1 MSRSVLLS
9 SVRYIM
15 FLFYSHI
22 YVIIRLGYLRAR
34 AAAATGP
41 RWEPPPPNRALPP
54 RPNETGP
61 ARRRHKSS
69 SLLTHNRLSSAAASS
84 RRSLFLCPP
93 LPASPAAAV
102 SIPRLPPPHTRPFPY
117 ADGDPTTFLFSAHTH
132 THALEYVQGLQ
143 VPMRA
148 RARACERI
156 ADGCTKMSSPSK

>member
-1 MSRSVLLS
+1 MSRSILLS

-34 AAAATGP
+34 AAATGP

-69 SLLTHNRLSSAAASS
+69 SLLTHNRLSSAASS

-93 LPASPAAAV
+93 PSRLARRRCQCTPSPPYTPDRSRTLTV
-102 SIPRLPPPHTRPFPY
+102 TPRLSCFR
-117 ADGDPTTFLFSAHTH
+117 HTH
-132 THALEYVQGLQ
+132 THALEYIQGLQ